1 MQCMGTLVYRVE
13 FFFYFLFFKLHI
25 PTIDRVYLSNIELQC
40 DNFMT
45 LINSIVIRFIRH
57 LPLSW
62 IALCSIFANFD
73 DLAIANIPYT
83 HISNSHSNFLFQF
96 LTFGFVYV

>member
-1 MQCMGTLVYRVE
+1 MQCMGALLY
-13 FFFYFLFFKLHI
+13 
-25 PTIDRVYLSNIELQC
+25 RVYLSNIELSC

-62 IALCSIFANFD
+62 IALCSFFANFD
-73 DLAIANIPYT
+73 DLAIANITYRKGMEEKDV
-83 HISNSHSNFLFQF
+83 IHSYF
-96 LTFGFVYV
+96 